1 MKKRVISWLLC
12 LALCLS
18 MLPMAAL
25 AEDVQAPEGP
35 APSMNE
41 PQPEPR
47 AKENETPAPEPE
59 KKVQSELMTAE
70 KLLMPLAE
78 DTPFTISFT
87 ATQNGNLITDEKPGV
102 LSGGEVTLTVRI
114 HLSDVS
120 LRNDIIKAAQQS
132 TLQVDNN
139 NITFAGVGA
148 EGNDTLVITITFAAS
163 SESHSVKYLI
173 TYNNQETTAECTLR
187 FGVCSHLEASEVN
200 GKFKCTECGAALVAE
215 LTAGA
220 SSSATTYYDALKDAL
235 DAAREADAGSTVT
248 LLADCSLGSY
258 ELRKGSFMLDLDGH
272 TLTQP
277 GNPLWVSGTANLTV
291 NNNNSGAINCGR
303 FCVKS
308 KTATLSVTI
317 GSKYEGLMTTIAWQ
331 NVSDFLDSNMGYQIN
346 KKWADALAI
355 RGMSIENVTV
365 EKAPFTTSDITV
377 SPENA
382 YVNREATLSVTL
394 SEFQAGTEAT
404 CEYSVRY
411 GTNYTYQKSLKKPT
425 YTADQAF
432 AVEFTPSEEKYYIQ
446 AVITSGDFSVVKT
459 LEKTFNT
466 CTHGY
471 GLVDRDGHCRG
482 CDSQMAASVSSTH
495 YVDGRKYYETF
506 DLALSAA
513 WDVLKNSD
521 CWFTMFQDA
530 QVGTIEYQ
538 YLNVLGGKTLYMDLN
553 GQTLTSRGVA
563 FRVPAKEWKLDLTN
577 GTVIGNTSGYT
588 GVYGVIEVAA
598 GGSLNVHGG
607 TITIQNK
614 GAATKGINAPSIM
627 VHGYSPSTGA
637 EVRGV
642 ANIAGDEKS
651 NFGSLF
657 ISGGKVTV
665 NGGTYDQ
672 AKVTYGGSLKVFSG
686 TFQGDVTV
694 DDHALLDV
702 GSTNAYFDGKL
713 TFESEGMGRLSLG
726 NYKHI
731 KTEDATLGKLNNNYA
746 YVFMNGGVYVP
757 DARNLPELIADKGKY
772 ITIESHRHDFSNNG
786 KCWCGAEAEAYLW
799 MNGPQN
805 YGYFDDML
813 ALAEKAKGSC
823 VYLRRDV
830 TIRDTTVKEGNF
842 SIAGGGFKVTCSGS
856 SALIFSGGTVSIGDG
871 TFDRLKVTDNGKLT
885 LNGGKYYAIDVTGST
900 YENYGQLLPDGYAF
914 KASTGWEAKGD
925 ITEESFASDTAKE
938 VKILPLRSVTI
949 SPDGETTV
957 PYGTSVKFTATV
969 EANSSSGTTYKW
981 FCDGVEILDETTN
994 ELTVTKD
1001 IGSYEY
1007 RCDVTRDGYT
1017 LSSNTVQL
1025 TVQRIDLS
1033 DAVLS
1038 ATIAER
1044 AYDGT
1049 TNATV
1054 TSSSIGSS
1062 GLTANTDYTISSAE
1076 FEDMNAGKNKKVTVT
1091 VKLTNRNYCFGHDA
1105 DGTPI
1110 MEKTFQTTGT
1120 IAQNTTPIV
1129 KDKTIE
1135 VYSGVAH
1142 KYTVDLDAC
1151 LNNPQNLGFES
1162 YEITEKNIVVSK
1174 LIDADQVVL
1183 EDHNLKIPVNAV
1195 VTAPGTVAAKFTIAV
1210 ACKNYSNVTILV
1222 RVETKDR
1229 LAVTATATPSKSKL
1243 TYGEKLDTITLSGET
1258 IPELQGTFAWQTPDA
1273 ILDAGTYT
1281 ELGWKFTPD
1290 NYTYAEASG
1299 TAEIAV
1305 KQAKLTDPTPMTLT
1319 IYNGWAGTYEAA
1331 LPELPTLEKGLRFGN
1346 DAAYAA
1352 YGTPVVSADGYYSSG
1367 AELKTVNGK
1376 QGVSIPILKNETT
1389 KEGQAGTIT
1398 VQYTSQN
1405 YEPVTLAINLVAK
1418 NRTAPTFI
1426 LTADHD
1432 TLSGGGKVTLT
1443 LERGNLPDGAVVTV
1457 SGTDKAGNAV
1467 TLTDNGDGTYSATLP
1482 NKTQTYTFIAV
1493 YDGSQ
1498 TIAPKTDFTTV
1509 KVQQRSSG
1517 GGEPAKP
1524 SFPVKISNSGDKKTA
1539 EIDLSGTKSGITD
1552 VTLPTDAVKK
1562 IVDSDV
1568 VSLTVK
1574 LPDVTVS
1581 FDDKALAAVA
1591 EQSSGADLSLS
1602 VNVGTANNSNL
1613 TDAQKNAITG
1623 AHELSVIEVSLS
1635 SNGEKIS
1642 NFNGGSVTIDVPFQW
1657 SMKGLLRAY
1666 YIDENGNKSAID
1678 VTYKNGV
1685 ATLVLNHFSTYVV
1698 EAVDALS
1705 FTDVSAKAYH
1715 FDAVAWAVK
1724 NKITSGQSDT
1734 LFAPDA
1740 SCTRAQMVTF
1750 LWRANG
1756 SPEPTVTELPFTDV
1770 AADAYYAK
1778 AVLWA
1783 VENGIT
1789 TGTSDTTFDPDGVVT
1804 RAEAVT
1810 FLWRSAGNPAA
1821 EGKLFADVE
1830 STKYYAE
1837 AVRWAVANGVT
1848 KGVSDTSFA
1857 PGSACT
1863 RAQIVTFLY
1872 RNCTNK

>member
-1033 DAVLS
+1033 DAALS
-1038 ATIAER
+1038 ATIQTRE
-1044 AYDGT
+1044 YNGKY
-1049 TNATV
+1049 NAT
-1054 TSSSIGSS
+1054 IEDGSS
-1062 GLTANTDYTISSAE
+1062 LTLGNMTVPASAYTLSAV
-1076 FEDMNAGKNKKVTVT
+1076 FADRNVGADKDVT
-1091 VKLTNRNYCFGHDA
+1091 VKVTLTNPNYCFGYDA
-1105 DGTPI
+1105 NNQPI
-1110 MEKTFQTTGT
+1110 MEKTFETTGT
-1120 IAQNTTPIV
+1120 ITQNTQSNLIS
-1129 KDKTIE
+1129 KDENIYNSAANTYE
-1135 VYSGVAH
+1135 F
-1142 KYTVDLDAC
+1142 DLDSYLTAIKDD
-1151 LNNPQNLGFES
+1151 LGTMSYGTPQPQSLQSG
-1162 YEITEKNIVVSK
+1162 IGTP
-1174 LIDADQVVL
+1174 VL
-1183 EDHNLKIPVNAV
+1183 EGHTLKLPVSAMLWTSPIELGKITIPVNSQ
-1195 VTAPGTVAAKFTIAV
+1195 
-1210 ACKNYSNVTILV
+1210 NYANVSIEICLKLV
-1222 RVETKDR
+1222 ERT
-1229 LAVTATATPSKSKL
+1229 AVTATATPSKTEL
-1243 TYGEKLDTITLSGET
+1243 TYGERLDTITLSGKT
-1258 IPELQGTFAWQTPDA
+1258 TPELQGTFVWQKPDA
-1273 ILDAGTYT
+1273 ILDVGTYT
-1281 ELGWKFTPD
+1281 ELGWKFTPVD
-1290 NYTYAEASG
+1290 YTYAEASG
-1299 TAEIAV
+1299 TAKITV
-1305 KQAKLTDPTPMTLT
+1305 KQAKLQDPAPMTLM
-1319 IYNGWAGTYEAA
+1319 IYNGWAATYEAA
-1331 LPELPTLEKGLRFGN
+1331 LPKLPTLKEGLHFGN
-1346 DAAYAA
+1346 DAAY
-1352 YGTPVVSADGYYSSG
+1352 GTPDVSADGYYSSG

-1376 QGVSIPILKNETT
+1376 QDVSIPILKNETT

-1443 LERGNLPDGAVVTV
+1443 LERGNLPDGAVVMV
-1457 SGTDKAGNAV
+1457 SGTDEAGNAV

-1498 TIAPKTDFTTV
+1498 TIAPKTDVATV

-1623 AHELSVIEVSLS
+1623 ARELSVIEVSLS